1 MDDDTR
7 SPFKKRH
14 EYKEHSSYH
23 FFQLDWVWDDALVMQ
38 NIFAFASRS
47 RQHHGIGWNVS
58 SYEKFLPAQFVKNQ
72 NVNTVKTCL
81 VFLTIDR
88 NAEILSGGFND
99 RFSGCWMYWL
109 FVNFLLPG
117 KLLNN
122 CARES
127 RYFKYNIP
135 KLKEFVQSKSRTSF
149 KIASHFLTNIEF
161 SHRVPTSVF
170 VEIYLWELTTESEY
184 DFFLK
189 CRNIEIFWY
198 VQTRKFPLPQRQN
211 YDWNCLTM
219 LTFLNKYLQF

>member
-1 MDDDTR
+1 MLLLCKTYLLLLLGR
-7 SPFKKRH
+7 
-14 EYKEHSSYH
+14 ENTIE
-23 FFQLDWVWDDALVMQ
+23 LAEMWVRMKNFCLH
-38 NIFAFASRS
+38 N
-47 RQHHGIGWNVS
+47 
-58 SYEKFLPAQFVKNQ
+58 LCKNQ

-117 KLLNN
+117 KFLNN

-149 KIASHFLTNIEF
+149 RIATHFLTNIEF
-161 SHRVPTSVF
+161 SHRVPTSIF

-184 DFFLK
+184 DFLVVDM
-189 CRNIEIFWY
+189 RSIETTI
-198 VQTRKFPLPQRQN
+198 
-211 YDWNCLTM
+211 C
-219 LTFLNKYLQF
+219 